1 MQFQKDSNNN
11 RIRQRRVYIQDNTPE
26 SEPGDII
33 YGDPNGIKTLQNN
46 IMILMKE
53 SRVQFQTRQ
62 DQYFKKI
69 RAFLLYS

>member
-1 MQFQKDSNNN
+1 MA
-11 RIRQRRVYIQDNTPE
+11 IQTE
-26 SEPGDII
+26 IK
-33 YGDPNGIKTLQNN
+33 YLVRIKTLQNN